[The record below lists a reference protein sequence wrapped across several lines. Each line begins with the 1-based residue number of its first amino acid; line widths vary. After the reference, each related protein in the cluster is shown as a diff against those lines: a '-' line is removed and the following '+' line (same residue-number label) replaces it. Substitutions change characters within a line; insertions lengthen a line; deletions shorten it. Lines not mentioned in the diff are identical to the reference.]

1 MRSHTHNTLRVFGS
15 VRFDQFY
22 PIARFVESS
31 GGISPDMNCNIT
43 RYIRAVCNMIIFAV
57 AVIYRHLRGYSVA
70 AVFCLCV
77 AYGFVIFYNSSS
89 GNCLITCVDAHQRQ
103 MSAQFFFCMSAGG
116 FCQGLK
122 MLMIS
127 VVSLRLG

>member
-22 PIARFVESS
+22 PIARLIERS

-43 RYIRAVCNMIIFAV
+43 RYGRAVGNMIIFAV
-57 AVIYRHLRGYSVA
+57 AVIHRHIRGYSVT
-70 AVFCLCV
+70 AVSSFCI
-77 AYGFVIFYNSSS
+77 AYSFVIFYNSSS
-89 GNCLITCVDAHQRQ
+89 GNCLIPCTDAYQRQ